1 MQMSEMLGAV
11 LGYRESPTIRQAE
24 QRSVDNILSWLA
36 ESSGKNTRT
45 TRVEWSNGN
54 DCQL

>member
-11 LGYRESPTIRQAE
+11 SGYHESPTIGQAE

-45 TRVEWSNGN
+45 IRVEWSNGN
-54 DCQL
+54 ECQL